1 MLVFVPIFLVLCSL
15 GSIWL
20 GIFLSGELRNTL
32 ESGVVGTM
40 RGKTSRSR
48 KPLQYWLLVAANA
61 LFILMA
67 FTFPL
72 IAAMRLIL
80 Y

>member
-1 MLVFVPIFLVLCSL
+1 MSVLVPIFLALCSL
-15 GSIWL
+15 GAIWL
-20 GIFLSGELRNTL
+20 GIFLSGELRKSL

-72 IAAMRLIL
+72 IAAVQLIL